1 MRVVVRPGGMSWIRA
16 MADGLRPVD
25 VREAVAD
32 ADVVAV
38 HLPEAEQSA
47 MWAQGI
53 APHVAKGALVVFAH
67 GTALYAGTLEP
78 DPRFDVVLVAPGE
91 SPDACRVAVHQD
103 ATGRALERA
112 ASYARAVFAGAK
124 VGTTTLASE
133 VHTDRRSSSRRSAGC
148 PRSSRSGTTC
158 SRARAHEPDEATLKY
173 YEQLRAAVLAEQPP
187 PLSKPPSL
195 DGEAAAPG
203 GRVSEPAA
211 DRRRT
216 GAQILWEVLVR
227 EGVDVVFG
235 YPGGAIM
242 PAYDA
247 MLEYPIHHVLVRHEQ
262 GAAHMADGYARAS
275 RQGRRVRRHVGAGR
289 DEPRHRHRHGD
300 ARLDRRSSASP
311 GRCSSKLHRQRR
323 LPGDRHHRRHAADH
337 QAQLPRDARRGHR
350 ADAARGVLHRAL
362 GRPGPV
368 LVDIT
373 KDAQQAVDATSSG
386 TTRRCACRGY
396 RPTTRALR
404 GRRSSARSS

>member
-1 MRVVVRPGGMSWIRA
+1 MGQESKGATRAAVIGYGPRAREDALRLREAGWAVRVVVRPGGMSWIRA

-53 APHVAKGALVVFAH
+53 APHVAKGALIVFAH

-133 VHTDRRSSSRRSAGC
+133 VHTDLSELVAKVGGLPALLAEWDHVLASPS
-148 PRSSRSGTTC
+148 
-158 SRARAHEPDEATLKY
+158 HEPDEATLKY

-187 PLSKPPSL
+187 PLSKPPSSTVKL
-195 DGEAAAPG
+195 P
-203 GRVSEPAA
+203 
-211 DRRRT
+211 RR
-216 GAQILWEVLVR
+216 
-227 EGVDVVFG
+227 
-235 YPGGAIM
+235 
-242 PAYDA
+242 
-247 MLEYPIHHVLVRHEQ
+247 
-262 GAAHMADGYARAS
+262 GAA
-275 RQGRRVRRHVGAGR
+275 
-289 DEPRHRHRHGD
+289 
-300 ARLDRRSSASP
+300 
-311 GRCSSKLHRQRR
+311 
-323 LPGDRHHRRHAADH
+323 
-337 QAQLPRDARRGHR
+337 
-350 ADAARGVLHRAL
+350 
-362 GRPGPV
+362 
-368 LVDIT
+368 
-373 KDAQQAVDATSSG
+373 
-386 TTRRCACRGY
+386 
-396 RPTTRALR
+396 
-404 GRRSSARSS
+404 